1 MAADLSHIETPA
13 KVSGFIG
20 AEQLGDAVADCDI
33 VVIPAGRTSIAHLVQ
48 IINMLITVKYY
59 FYN

>member
-1 MAADLSHIETPA
+1 MKQDIANTPGVAADLSHIETPA

-33 VVIPAGRTSIAHLVQ
+33 VVIPAGEKRRLART
-48 IINMLITVKYY
+48 
-59 FYN
+59 F